1 MVTIPLIFGRLTT
14 EDYTDKVALDLKID
28 ELRAKISCTEEKK
41 YSAEYHPPD
50 KCSIGNAIMIELK
63 DRTVLDKV
71 EIKYSVGPKRCR
83 EEGKP
88 LLDAKLKRHIKTH
101 NCLPLSSF
109 QNTPTSFY

>member
-14 EDYTDKVALDLKID
+14 GDYTDKVALDLKID

-71 EIKYSVGPKRCR
+71 EIKYSVGPKRPKIL
-83 EEGKP
+83 EVVNDQKTLENFDVEKFMD
-88 LLDAKLKRHIKTH
+88 LWAK
-101 NCLPLSSF
+101 S
-109 QNTPTSFY
+109 